1 MLLFVQVQIQR
12 LKDSF
17 CQWVLLKSIHV
28 VLCTVPYTE
37 RVQRSAE
44 MALFPPAAVFTSK
57 VTTPSSTE
65 KQPPFSHC
73 PPQQLRSA
81 QYELGSRNVWERS
94 QEEEDSQDGS
104 YLWLQRQVQW
114 RAGSPSLSA
123 NRAVRETRDGYGET
137 SPSSGQGGEGKRTEV
152 SGGERESRDSMVAC
166 STSVSIS
173 GSAEASGS
181 MASPGAIPN
190 FRTLQDQ
197 QVGLN
202 SPDFCADSPPP
213 PSFSSFVFY
222 PLEKNMSM
230 EWSVFNW
237 QSVILNIIKGSS
249 LLKTCFCQKVEC
261 WKR

>member
-12 LKDSF
+12 LKDCF

-28 VLCTVPYTE
+28 VLCTVPDTE

-57 VTTPSSTE
+57 VTTSSSTE
-65 KQPPFSHC
+65 KRPPFSHC
-73 PPQQLRSA
+73 PPQQLHSA

-137 SPSSGQGGEGKRTEV
+137 SPSSKQGGEGKRTEV
-152 SGGERESRDSMVAC
+152 SGGERESRDSMVAR

-213 PSFSSFVFY
+213 PPSTPPPFLFIICFLSPWKKY
-222 PLEKNMSM
+222 EYGMI
-230 EWSVFNW
+230 SVQLAISHF
-237 QSVILNIIKGSS
+237 KHH
-249 LLKTCFCQKVEC
+249 
-261 WKR
+261 KRK